1 MEDYEKKYKSAMEA
15 MRQWIAPCHTK
26 EQLNVLKTS
35 IFPELKESE
44 GENIRKSIIGFLKTI
59 ASLKDG
65 KTVSNAD
72 FDSVALLEWA
82 AWLEK
87 QSEQKPVDKV
97 ESKFKVGDW
106 IINSVGALRHIL
118 DVNKTGYQT
127 DKGWLT
133 RDYYEKCFHLWTIQD
148 AKDGDVLCCENG
160 WTCIFKSLNSNS
172 FSSYCFMDCGKW
184 FCELGGE
191 CHSLNEKLCGKIH
204 PATKEQ
210 CDILFAKMKEAG
222 YEWDAEKKE
231 LKKIEPKLIN
241 EYNEHELTA
250 YETKKWNEAYEKGY
264 EIGYMNGKNEQK
276 PAWSEDDE
284 KMINDIIE
292 VIDEEY
298 VFDYQKIVN
307 WLKSL
312 KERYTWKPT
321 NEQMEALLKLEEM
334 HVLEHENNQENAH
347 LYMVVKSIREQLLK
361 LKGE

>member
-15 MRQWIAPCHTK
+15 MRQWIAPCHTQ

-35 IFPELKESE
+35 IFPELKE
-44 GENIRKSIIGFLKTI
+44 GEDERIKKEIIECLKN
-59 ASLKDG
+59 
-65 KTVSNAD
+65 NALGYPEQTRNKW
-72 FDSVALLEWA
+72 F

-87 QSEQKPVDKV
+87 QGEQKPTDKV

-172 FSSYCFMDCGKW
+172 FSSYCFMDCSKW

-210 CDILFAKMKEAG
+210 RDLLFSKMKESG

-231 LKKIEPKLIN
+231 LRKVDKNP
-241 EYNEHELTA
+241 
-250 YETKKWNEAYEKGY
+250 
-264 EIGYMNGKNEQK
+264 EIK
-276 PAWSEDDE
+276 DE
-284 KMINDIIE
+284 KTNTDAFIE
-292 VIDEEY
+292 
-298 VFDYQKIVN
+298 KALS
-307 WLKSL
+307 WLKNHY
-312 KERYTWKPT
+312 RDYMHNPT
-321 NEQMEALLKLEEM
+321 GKRLEAFFGIDM
-334 HVLEHENNQENAH
+334 CNDFEN
-347 LYMVVKSIREQLLK
+347 YM
-361 LKGE
+361 KGE